1 MSVDKFSKAINIS
14 LNAYKR
20 ERNNL
25 PKKLGNEAVNHFKDS
40 WKLQGWNDNITT
52 RWDKRKRET
61 RKTRGRAV
69 LVRKGDL
76 KKNFDYYPT
85 FKRIMVI
92 NDTPYGIYHNEGRG
106 RLPQRKFMGRS
117 RTLDE
122 KSGVLI
128 MRMIKRALR

>member
-1 MSVDKFSKAINIS
+1 MVRKFSDAINIS
-14 LNAYKR
+14 LKAYKR

-40 WKLQGWNDNITT
+40 WKLQGWNDNVTT
-52 RWDKRKRET
+52 RWKSRKNN
-61 RKTRGRAV
+61 KDPGRAI
-69 LVRKGDL
+69 LVGKGSGRL
-76 KKNFDYYPT
+76 KRSFDYYPT
-85 FKRIMVI
+85 HKRIMVI
-92 NDTPYGIYHNEGRG
+92 NDVPYGVYHNYGTS
-106 RLPQRKFMGRS
+106 RLPRRKFMGRS